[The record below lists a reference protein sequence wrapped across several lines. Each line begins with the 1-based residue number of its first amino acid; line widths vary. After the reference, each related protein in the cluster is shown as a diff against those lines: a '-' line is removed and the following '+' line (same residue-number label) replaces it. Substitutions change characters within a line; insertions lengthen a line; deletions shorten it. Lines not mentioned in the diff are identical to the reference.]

1 MSHEERNA
9 VVSILIN
16 IGVDIWVIITL
27 YGLWQAG
34 AFAGPDA
41 LQIWARTILWAVA
54 MTIVATIALTILVA
68 IVHGILTRDEDVSTD
83 ERDKA
88 YQLRGMAVTM
98 VVASFGTVG
107 AIVALAFG
115 VSGVFAMTTIYFAMS
130 VGALTGDAVRLLS
143 YRVWC

>member
-1 MSHEERNA
+1 MSHEERSA

-16 IGVDIWVIITL
+16 IGVDIWVIFQL

-34 AFAGPDA
+34 VFAGPDA
-41 LQIWARTILWAVA
+41 LQVWARTVLWAILITV
-54 MTIVATIALTILVA
+54 VATISAVILVA
-68 IVHGILTRDEDVSTD
+68 IVRGILTRDEDVSSD

-98 VVASFGTVG
+98 VVASFGTVA
-107 AIVALAFG
+107 AIIALAFG
-115 VSGVFAMTTIYFAMS
+115 MSGVFAMTTIYFAMS
-130 VGALTGDAVRLLS
+130 VGALAGDAVRLLS